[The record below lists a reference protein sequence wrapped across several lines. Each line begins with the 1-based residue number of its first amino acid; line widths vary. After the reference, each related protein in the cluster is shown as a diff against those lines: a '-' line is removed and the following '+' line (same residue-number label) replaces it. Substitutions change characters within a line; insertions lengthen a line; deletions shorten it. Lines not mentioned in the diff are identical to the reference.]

1 MRISIVTIFP
11 QLFSGV
17 FDFGM
22 IHQAGKKGLVQTHV
36 VDLREFAEDRRGT
49 VDDRPYGGGDGM
61 VLKPD
66 VIFRAVEKCRQDVP
80 EGHVVL
86 LSPQGGRFDQ
96 DKAMELSL
104 RTHLILICG
113 RYEGV
118 DQRVSDH
125 LADQEISVGDFVLSG
140 GELAALLIVDAVCR
154 LIPGVVGKGG
164 SVLQESFMEGLLDY
178 PHYTRPAEYRGWKV
192 PGVLLSGDHAAIE
205 QWRQREALDQTRR
218 RRPDLL
224 VGEKSSG
231 DRLHE
236 TEQTRGEQ

>member
-11 QLFSGV
+11 KLFSGV

-22 IHQAGKKGLVQTHV
+22 IGQAGKKGLVETQV

-66 VIFRAVEKCRQDVP
+66 VVFEAVEKFRQDAP
-80 EGHVVL
+80 EGHVIL
-86 LSPQGGRFDQ
+86 LSPQGKRFDQ
-96 DKAMELSL
+96 NKAKELSL
-104 RTHLILICG
+104 KAQILLICG

-125 LADQEISVGDFVLSG
+125 VADEEISVGDFVLSG
-140 GELAALLIVDAVCR
+140 GEFAALLIVDSVCR
-154 LIPGVVGKGG
+154 LVPGVVGKGG

-178 PHYTRPAEYRGWKV
+178 PHYTRPAEFRGWKV
-192 PGVLLSGDHAAIE
+192 PDVLLSGDHAAIE
-205 QWRQREALDQTRR
+205 RWRQREAVERTRC

-224 VGEKSSG
+224 SEEKSSG
-231 DRLHE
+231 DSLDE
-236 TEQTRGEQ
+236 TEQTRGER

>member
-22 IHQAGKKGLVQTHV
+22 IDRAGKKGLVATEV

-61 VLKPD
+61 VLKPE
-66 VIFRAVEKCRQDVP
+66 VVFEAVEKCRQDGP
-80 EGHVVL
+80 EGHVIL
-86 LSPQGGRFDQ
+86 LSPQGKRFDQ
-96 DKAMELSL
+96 NKAKELSL
-104 RTHLILICG
+104 KAHLILICG

-125 LADQEISVGDFVLSG
+125 VADEEVSVGDFVLSG
-140 GELAALLIVDAVCR
+140 GEFAALLMVDSVCR
-154 LIPGVVGKGG
+154 LVPGVVGKGE

-178 PHYTRPAEYRGWKV
+178 PHYTRPAEFRGWKV
-192 PGVLLSGDHAAIE
+192 PDVLLSGDHAAIE
-205 QWRQREALDQTRR
+205 QWRQREALERTRR

-224 VGEKSSG
+224 SEEKSSG
-231 DRLHE
+231 DHWDE
-236 TEQTRGEQ
+236 TEPTRGEK

>member
-11 QLFSGV
+11 RLFSGV

-22 IHQAGKKGLVQTHV
+22 IDQAGKKGLMETHLL
-36 VDLREFAEDRRGT
+36 DLRDFAEDRRGT

-66 VIFRAVEKCRQDVP
+66 VVFEAVEKCQRDGP

-86 LSPQGGRFDQ
+86 LSPQGKRFDQ
-96 DKAMELSL
+96 NKAKELSL
-104 RTHLILICG
+104 RAHLILICG

-125 LADQEISVGDFVLSG
+125 LADEEISVGDFVLSG
-140 GELAALLIVDAVCR
+140 GEFAALLMVDAVCR

-178 PHYTRPAEYRGWKV
+178 PHYTRPAEFRGWKV
-192 PGVLLSGDHAAIE
+192 PDILLSGDHAGIE
-205 QWRQREALDQTRR
+205 QWRQREALGLTRR

-224 VGEKSSG
+224 GE
-231 DRLHE
+231 E
-236 TEQTRGEQ
+236 